1 MIVFVR
7 KYNYVFNNKIYN
19 YMMFELKGLS
29 LVKITYKLF
38 LFDDF

>member
-19 YMMFELKGLS
+19 YMMFELKGLR
-29 LVKITYKLF
+29 LKITKKLF
-38 LFDDF
+38 IFDDF

>member
-7 KYNYVFNNKIYN
+7 KYNYVFNNKTYN
-19 YMMFELKGLS
+19 NMMFELKGW

-38 LFDDF
+38 IFDDF